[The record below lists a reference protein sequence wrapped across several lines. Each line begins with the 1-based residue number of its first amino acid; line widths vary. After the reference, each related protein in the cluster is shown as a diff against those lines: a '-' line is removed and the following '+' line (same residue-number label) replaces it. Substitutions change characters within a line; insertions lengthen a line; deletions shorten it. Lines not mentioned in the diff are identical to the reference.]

1 MLRSGVLNR
10 PAHEPIAMGMLC
22 QRCQKAQAT
31 VHLTEIVQPDG
42 DKHERHLCER
52 CAAEEGLTMQKQEPI
67 SAILEG
73 LVKHS
78 AGMSQADEVTCPQC
92 GLSFRDFRSTGL
104 LGCPNDYK
112 AFASQLAPLIE
123 RAHDGAT
130 HHVGK
135 SPGRLKG
142 TEPSVHVKIARLQRS
157 LKEALEVEDYERAA
171 QLRDEIKA
179 LESA

>member
-1 MLRSGVLNR
+1 M
-10 PAHEPIAMGMLC
+10 AILC

-31 VHLTEIVQPDG
+31 VHLTEITQPDG
-42 DKHERHLCER
+42 EKQERHLCES
-52 CAAEEGLTMQKQEPI
+52 CAAEEGLTMQKQESI

-78 AGMSQADEVTCPQC
+78 SGMSHATDVTCPEC
-92 GLSFRDFRSTGL
+92 GLSFREFRSTGL

-112 AFASQLAPLIE
+112 AFERQLAPLIE

-142 TEPSVHVKIARLQRS
+142 ASPNVHVTIARLQRS
-157 LKEALEVEDYERAA
+157 LKEALKIEDYELAA
-171 QLRDEIKA
+171 KLRDEIKA